1 MSFIAHEPS
10 SDVVI
15 DLIDAVAVLGSF
27 PALAGA
33 TLSVR
38 RGEIVLL
45 QGPNGAGKSTLL
57 RLCAGLLPVE
67 RGTAFVLGCSVQ
79 NERERIRSR
88 VGLLGHN
95 NGLYADLSI
104 ADNISFWASMVGAS
118 QSEID
123 AAMSG
128 NICRCGA
135 YGRIR
140 KAIKA
145 AASGTER

>member
-1 MSFIAHEPS
+1 MNSTPLMTLNKVNKGFTGQH
-10 SDVVI
+10 
-15 DLIDAVAVLGSF
+15 VLHNIS
-27 PALAGA
+27 LQ
-33 TLSVR
+33 LNQ
-38 RGEIVLL
+38 GEITTLV
-45 QGPNGAGKSTLL
+45 GPNGAGKSTLL

-67 RGTAFVLGCSVQ
+67 RGTAFVLGCNVQ
-79 NERERIRSR
+79 DERERVRSR

-118 QSEID
+118 RSEID